1 MIEIKTRK
9 VEVTENTSLWLNALV
24 ELEKAYE
31 KVFEAAVAQYGD
43 ELGFLNKEVEDKI
56 YEPYHELQK
65 QIAEFMVIDFLED
78 STVRNKFQASLNA

>member
-56 YEPYHELQK
+56 EG
-65 QIAEFMVIDFLED
+65 
-78 STVRNKFQASLNA
+78 RG